1 MENSQQLKNK
11 GLLFA
16 FIALFSW
23 GIHGPAGR
31 YLAIN
36 GVNMF
41 FVTEVR
47 FVIGAFVLFLYLLF
61 QGKLRLNF
69 KENFKEI
76 FILSFI
82 GVVVN
87 STFYHLTLKYLPAT
101 LVMILENLSPIFV
114 FLLSYLFQKI
124 IPKKSEIFALIISL
138 LGIGLIVLGKGSF
151 PKLQEHF
158 YLGILLGILTG
169 ATFGFYIFYSAVMV
183 KKMNKEDIILLLFKI
198 LAISS
203 IIGSPILFQNLSHP
217 KTNLQWFWLL
227 EMGVF
232 QSGLSPLFWNFS
244 LSLLPTNSVSIL
256 FLFTIFF
263 TTINE
268 IIFLGLHL
276 NFYLVFGGILILLAG
291 IIIQKNINIKQGEI
305 IEC

>member
-1 MENSQQLKNK
+1 MENSPQLKNK
-11 GLLFA
+11 GLIFA

-41 FVTEVR
+41 FVTEIR

-61 QGKLRLNF
+61 KGKFKLNI

-76 FILSFI
+76 FILTFI

-87 STFYHLTLKYLPAT
+87 STLYHLTLKYLPAT
-101 LVMILENLSPIFV
+101 LVMILENLSPVFV
-114 FLLSYLFQKI
+114 FLLSYLFQKVV
-124 IPKKSEIFALIISL
+124 PRKSEFIALIISL
-138 LGIGLIVLGKGSF
+138 LGIGLIVFGKGSF

-169 ATFGFYIFYSAVMV
+169 ATFGFYIFYSALMV
-183 KKMNKEDIILLLFKI
+183 KEMNKDDIILLLFKI
-198 LAISS
+198 LAISA
-203 IIGSPILFQNLSHP
+203 IIGSPILFKNISHP
-217 KTNLQWFWLL
+217 RTNLQWFWLI

-232 QSGLSPLFWNFS
+232 QSGLSPLFWNYA
-244 LSLLPTNSVSIL
+244 LSLLPINSVSIL
-256 FLFTIFF
+256 FLFTILF

-276 NFYLVFGGILILLAG
+276 NIYLIFGGILILLSG
-291 IIIQKNINIKQGEI
+291 IIIQKSIKIKPGEI

>member
-1 MENSQQLKNK
+1 MDNSQKIKNK
-11 GLLFA
+11 GLIFA

-47 FVIGAFVLFLYLLF
+47 FIIGALVLFIYLF
-61 QGKLRLNF
+61 SKGKFKLNIRKKF
-69 KENFKEI
+69 REI
-76 FILSFI
+76 FILTFI

-87 STFYHLTLKYLPAT
+87 STLYHLTLKYLPAT
-101 LVMILENLSPIFV
+101 LVMILENLSPVFV
-114 FLLSYLFQKI
+114 FLLSYLFQKVM
-124 IPKKSEIFALIISL
+124 PKKSEFVALILSL
-138 LGIGLIVLGKGSF
+138 LGILLIVLGKGSF

-158 YLGILLGILTG
+158 YWGILLGILTG
-169 ATFGFYIFYSAVMV
+169 ATFGFYIFYSALMV
-183 KKMNKEDIILLLFKI
+183 KNLDKTDIIILLFKI
-198 LAISS
+198 LTISS
-203 IIGSPILFQNLSHP
+203 IIGSPILFANITIP
-217 KTNLQWFWLL
+217 KSNLQWFWLL

-232 QSGLSPLFWNFS
+232 QSGLSPLFWNYA

-268 IIFLGLHL
+268 IIFLGLRL
-276 NFYLVFGGILILLAG
+276 NPFLIFGGILILLSG
-291 IIIQKNINIKQGEI
+291 IIIQKSMKVKQSKI
-305 IEC
+305 IEY

>member
-1 MENSQQLKNK
+1 MENSKHLKNK

-47 FVIGAFVLFLYLLF
+47 FIIGALVFFLYLLLT
-61 QGKLRLNF
+61 GNF
-69 KENFKEI
+69 KLNIKESFKQI
-76 FILSFI
+76 FILAFI

-87 STFYHLTLKYLPAT
+87 STLYHLTLKYLSAT
-101 LVMILENLSPIFV
+101 LVMILENLSPVFV

-124 IPKKSEIFALIISL
+124 IPKKSEIFALIVSL

-151 PKLQEHF
+151 PKLHEHF

-169 ATFGFYIFYSAVMV
+169 ATFGFYIFYSALMV
-183 KKMNKEDIILLLFKI
+183 KNMNKNDIILLLFKV

-203 IIGSPILFQNLSHP
+203 LIGSPILFQHISYP
-217 KTNLQWFWLL
+217 KTNLQWFWLV

-232 QSGLSPLFWNFS
+232 QSGLSPLFWNYA
-244 LSLLPTNSVSIL
+244 LSLLPANSVSVL
-256 FLFTIFF
+256 FLFTILF

-276 NFYLVFGGILILLAG
+276 NFYLILGGVLILSSGILIQNNL
-291 IIIQKNINIKQGEI
+291 KNKQREI